1 MIQPRV
7 LLLLALG
14 LSGPVQAD
22 EPLTIAVASNFRGTA
37 EKIAVAFTSEFKT
50 PVRLSSGS
58 TGKLYAQIVNGA
70 PYDIFLAADT
80 ERPRLLEATGVALD
94 DSLMA
99 YANGKL
105 ALISAD
111 PALKGQSCLGVL
123 TSGSYR
129 RIAIAN
135 PQTAPYGAA
144 AKAWLMAEG
153 VWEEALPR
161 MIMGESISQTFQ
173 FVATG
178 NATLGIVAISQLTG
192 TDTPVNIT
200 CRWAI
205 DIPEDAAVRQ
215 AGVILSRTDNLD
227 AARSFMKFLRS
238 ETAKSLISSY
248 GYGVPAS

>member
-1 MIQPRV
+1 MIQPAT

-14 LSGPVQAD
+14 LSASVQAD
-22 EPLTIAVASNFRGTA
+22 EPLTIAVASNFRSTA
-37 EKIAVAFTSEFKT
+37 EEIAAAFTSESGT
-50 PVRLSSGS
+50 SVRFSSGS

-80 ERPRLLEATGVALD
+80 QRPRLLEARGDALD
-94 DSLMA
+94 NSLMD
-99 YANGKL
+99 YATGKL

-135 PQTAPYGAA
+135 PATAPYGAA
-144 AKAWLMAEG
+144 AKAWLLAAG
-153 VWEEALPR
+153 FWEAAVPK

-178 NATLGIVAISQLTG
+178 NATLGIVAISQLTAA
-192 TDTPVNIT
+192 DTPVNIV

-205 DIPEDAAVRQ
+205 DIPADAAVNQ
-215 AGVILSRTDNLD
+215 AGVILRRTDNPD

-248 GYGVPAS
+248 GYEVPAS